1 MKRTPDNKSL
11 EQSAVWAVTRLETSV
26 VRLPESYGSA
36 RLLNSMLGA
45 FEFGGTQIVVGR
57 M

>member
-36 RLLNSMLGA
+36 RLLNSMLG
-45 FEFGGTQIVVGR
+45 FLGR
-57 M
+57 AEWGLVKVKC

>member
-1 MKRTPDNKSL
+1 MKMTPDNKSL

-36 RLLNSMLGA
+36 RLLNSMLG
-45 FEFGGTQIVVGR
+45 F
-57 M
+57 